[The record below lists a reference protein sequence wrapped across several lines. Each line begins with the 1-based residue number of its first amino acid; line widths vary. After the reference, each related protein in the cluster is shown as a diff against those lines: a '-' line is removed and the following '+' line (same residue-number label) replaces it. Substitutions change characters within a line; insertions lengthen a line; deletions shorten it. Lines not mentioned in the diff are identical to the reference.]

1 MISYICQRNWFADSS
16 MMKAIWTRAYGHKII
31 KIIIIIIICLSVL
44 RGVDAYI

>member
-1 MISYICQRNWFADSS
+1 